1 MTHNEALSDARVL
14 IVDDAPANLD
24 LLRKLLEP
32 MGCQIFF
39 ATNGEMAIKVAP
51 DSLPDIILMDVMMP
65 GIDGFEA
72 CKQLKQHELLHDV
85 PVIFVTAKTDV
96 ADLAKGFEVGGVDYI
111 TKPVRRQEVYAR
123 VGAHIK
129 IKRLI
134 EAQARHLGE
143 LALARKEL
151 QELSASKDKFLSNI
165 GRDLKASVAEI
176 AKASSNLKN
185 IVAEKRLKGLGLG
198 QRLDAVN
205 DSSQNL
211 MRLLENVLEWPRVQ
225 LGQKLDLFNTKVS
238 DDDLGYLLSS
248 LDDLRFLSL
257 AQTKVSDRGLVHVT
271 RLKRLQELHLDYT
284 GITNEGLSLL
294 AGISSLQILD
304 LKHTRIS
311 DEGLAKL
318 KPLKGLRGLYLTRTA
333 VTDAGLVHLKSF
345 RELET
350 LMLWDTGVSDKGLVH
365 LEGLSKLREL
375 ILWGTHVTDTG
386 VERLGRAIPDCDI
399 STDML
404 MYTHNE

>member
-1 MTHNEALSDARVL
+1 MTHNEALSDAKVL

-65 GIDGFEA
+65 GIDGFET
-72 CKQLKQHELLHDV
+72 CRRLKQNDSLREV
-85 PVIFVTAKTDV
+85 PVIFITAKTDV
-96 ADLAKGFEVGGVDYI
+96 ADLARGFEVGGVDYI
-111 TKPVRRQEVYAR
+111 TKPVKRQEVHAR

-134 EAQARHLGE
+134 EEQARHLEE

-165 GRDLKASVAEI
+165 GRGLKDSLAEI
-176 AKASSNLKN
+176 SRASTSLKS
-185 IVAEKRLKGLGLG
+185 IVAERKLKGLGLN

-211 MRLLENVLEWPRVQ
+211 MRVLENILEWPRVQ
-225 LGQKLDLFNTKVS
+225 LGQKLDLFNTKVT

-248 LDDLRFLSL
+248 LDELRFLSL
-257 AQTKVSDRGLVHVT
+257 AQTNISDKGLVHLK
-271 RLKRLQELHLDYT
+271 RLKRLQELHLDNT
-284 GITNEGLSLL
+284 GITNKGLDML
-294 AGISSLQILD
+294 AGISSLQVLD

-311 DEGLAKL
+311 DEGLAAL
-318 KPLKGLRGLYLTRTA
+318 KPLRGLRCLYLTHTDI
-333 VTDAGLVHLKSF
+333 TDAGLVYLKSF
-345 RELET
+345 KDLET
-350 LMLWDTGVSDKGLVH
+350 LMLWDTAVSDEGLLH
-365 LEGLSKLREL
+365 LEGLSRLREL
-375 ILWGTHVTDTG
+375 ILWGTRVTDDG
-386 VERLGRAIPDCDI
+386 VKRLSSALPECDI
-399 STDML
+399 STEML
-404 MYTHNE
+404 M